1 MPKLLVGVTS
11 SWRRCSGS
19 PHAPIPAWP
28 RRRCPQAAAGSA
40 ARENQNEKKKIKIKK
55 KKKKKAAGWDHPV
68 AWEGDLAP
76 GFWGESKS
84 SQSPALEGGGVP
96 VPPPAGR
103 GKPELLV
110 GSGGGI
116 RELDGLAAAGVGA
129 SSWPSATVTAP
140 LSESLFSRSSF
151 DSNTNT

>member
-1 MPKLLVGVTS
+1 MVLLRESPPPPNARSHLCVA
-11 SWRRCSGS
+11 SGLLL
-19 PHAPIPAWP
+19 APWP
-28 RRRCPQAAAGSA
+28 ERAEMR
-40 ARENQNEKKKIKIKK
+40 KKIKNLR

-76 GFWGESKS
+76 GFWGGSKS

-96 VPPPAGR
+96 APLPAGR

-116 RELDGLAAAGVGA
+116 WELDGLAAAGVGA
-129 SSWPSATVTAP
+129 GSWPSATVTAP